1 MVITDGNWHAFSVNL
16 SKECK
21 AVLINRVSVSPEPD
35 GMGTSSPRLCVLKR
49 EEKESYG
56 FYLLQEKQN
65 RGGLQDGD
73 RVLEVNN
80 FYIDDISHSEV
91 SKKIR
96 QSGNQLCLLVLEE
109 KTYKQAVS
117 QGQDL
122 RGVARAWRDGST
134 APRLCH
140 ISRDP
145 VSGLGVTFTALEGS
159 NSLGRFSVSVLAGG
173 AADKAGVRKGDRLVW
188 MDGAMVSEACFINSF
203 LTDEKSGDITI
214 LVIDS
219 ESEKKYMQKKMPI
232 LPSMAVPHNLPHR
245 ARKLRLICS
254 PNGYGFMLNLET
266 TALGR
271 KYHVLQ
277 NVESGS
283 IADKAGMKNGEL
295 LLEVN
300 GQSVEKL
307 AHDHVVDLVR
317 ISWKTVSLTTIS
329 PQGLDFYTKVG
340 ITFSDMKINNQGPAL
355 CIIPCFLSAARP
367 VSASFCEET
376 GSVLTW
382 ALPRASRDFHHQGT
396 SQRWLMQNRQK
407 RESGDFH

>member
-1 MVITDGNWHAFSVNL
+1 
-16 SKECK
+16 
-21 AVLINRVSVSPEPD
+21 
-35 GMGTSSPRLCVLKR
+35 MGTSSPRLCVLKR

-122 RGVARAWRDGST
+122 RGVARAWPCLS
-134 APRLCH
+134 ACQCH
-140 ISRDP
+140 SATCVSLP
-145 VSGLGVTFTALEGS
+145 VGEK
-159 NSLGRFSVSVLAGG
+159 GRFSVSVLAGG
-173 AADKAGVRKGDRLVW
+173 AADKAGVRKGDRL
-188 MDGAMVSEACFINSF
+188 VSEACFINSF

-271 KYHVLQ
+271 KCD
-277 NVESGS
+277 GS

-376 GSVLTW
+376 AEDEKETLITLDSALFFNCLNARQVVSGGSAQKAGLAEGDVVIQVNGRNVERKSKE
-382 ALPRASRDFHHQGT
+382 RASKMHISIFLKSTKGVFFMTPKRT
-396 SQRWLMQNRQK
+396 TCVSLQNSIYRLSAVN
-407 RESGDFH
+407 R